1 MYVVCARRPAT
12 PNQLSTTVLASTD
25 NGLFVSPAVTSTAQ
39 QLLNSWAP
47 SLPNGYVLKGYTAY
61 AGIPGGSAL
70 GQVDALIGGPTQSP
84 PYTLHTNRPVGIKIQ
99 AVYSSTYRSATLGAT
114 GKAVPDWQTIG
125 HVAEAALTAAT
136 GLFAVGGIVVPQ
148 LRLASLITGGAQM
161 FVKGVN
167 NICQA
172 LVPGQAPAPLDEQA
186 IVTVYHTSDIF
197 IKTDFSNPAGI
208 TVNNTLQGISNTISS
223 IRNTNYSAKPTG
235 SALGLLDVLSQA
247 IKLVGAF
254 SDAGG
259 TIKDQLLDLIQG
271 AIDGVNGSAMDALMS
286 SWGDALDAMTADL
299 TNRANN
305 DPGTDTGGA
314 DSGLIDSITAIS
326 DLMKPDA
333 VNVWTQNLF
342 PRYFSL
348 DEGTGANL
356 AEVLVNNPF
365 PGTNPI
371 PPYVPD

>member
-12 PNQLSTTVLASTD
+12 PNQLSTTVLSYTD
-25 NGLFVSPAVTSTAQ
+25 NGHFVSPAVTPTAQ
-39 QLLNSWAP
+39 ALLDSWAP
-47 SLPNGYVLKGYTAY
+47 SLPTGYVLKGYTGY
-61 AGIPGGSAL
+61 AGIPGGSGV

-136 GLFAVGGIVVPQ
+136 GLFAVGGTVVPQ

-167 NICQA
+167 DICQA

-197 IKTDFSNPAGI
+197 IKTDFSNPSGI

-223 IRNTNYSAKPTG
+223 IRNTNYGAKPTG

-305 DPGTDTGGA
+305 DPATTGG
-314 DSGLIDSITAIS
+314 DDGLVDSITAIS
-326 DLMKPDA
+326 DLLKPGA
-333 VNVWTQNLF
+333 ENVWTQDLF
-342 PRYFSL
+342 PNYFKLES
-348 DEGTGANL
+348 TGANIT
-356 AEVLVNNPF
+356 EVLTNNPW
-365 PGTNPI
+365 PGTGW
-371 PPYVPD
+371 PDSNFP